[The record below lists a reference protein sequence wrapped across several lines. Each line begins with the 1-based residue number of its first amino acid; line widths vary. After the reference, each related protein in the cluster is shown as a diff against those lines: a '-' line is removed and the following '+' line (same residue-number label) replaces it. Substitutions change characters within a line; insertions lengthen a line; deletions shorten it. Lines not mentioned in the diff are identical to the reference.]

1 MSIDILGWGK
11 VNLSDKK
18 YFKIIGSGVNYF
30 KGTKNY
36 YSTSSVDGNKVLN
49 PEGEFTYFNRPSRA
63 NMQPSNNTVWF
74 AKMKNTLKVVRCSE
88 RLVANSILSTG
99 FSGIFSDKV
108 HAEYLEQIFLSED
121 FNIQK
126 DNLSEG
132 STQQAINNSKLK
144 DIYINIPLNVNEQK
158 KIAEILTKVDEAIE
172 NTEQLIQK
180 YEQVKVGLMQDLL
193 TKGIDVNGNIRSEE
207 THQFKDSPLGRIPVE
222 WEVVELNSFYASPI
236 RDFGSFSSTKLI
248 EFLDSGVPFIKSE
261 MVERFFLNWNAITY
275 ISEDVHKLL
284 NKSYVKKG
292 NILFSKIGSALGKA
306 VVFEEDYQLCNSN
319 AAVAKIDINEK
330 LASNDFITF
339 YLNSVYAQ
347 RQFEEMIVSL
357 LPRINLK
364 DINRLL
370 VPKIPLNEQNTIVS
384 ILKCILNKNN
394 ENKKLLDKLKQQKK
408 GLMQDLLSRKVCVNY

>member
-1 MSIDILGWGK
+1 MSIDILGWEK

-74 AKMKNTLKVVRCSE
+74 AKMKNTLKVIKCSE
-88 RLVANSILSTG
+88 RFNANSILSTG
-99 FSGIFSDKV
+99 FSGIYSDKV
-108 HAEYLEQIFLSED
+108 LAEYLEQIFLSED
-121 FNIQK
+121 FNVQK

-144 DIYINIPLNVNEQK
+144 DIYVDIPLNLNEQK

-193 TKGIDVNGNIRSEE
+193 TKGIDENGNIRSEE

-222 WEVVELNSFYASPI
+222 WDCDKLDAFLSKKQYGISLPLTDNGKYSVLRMNNIKYGELFLKDVKYTSDFFPKDLILKEGDVLFNRTNSIEHVGRTGIFRKQEGEYTFASYLVRLSPNDKLNCEFLNLLLNFNTNQERI
-236 RDFGSFSSTKLI
+236 KAIATSAVHQANVNPTNLGRLYFSIPKYDEQILIYEHLQKMTKLI
-248 EFLDSGVPFIKSE
+248 IH
-261 MVERFFLNWNAITY
+261 N
-275 ISEDVHKLL
+275 
-284 NKSYVKKG
+284 
-292 NILFSKIGSALGKA
+292 
-306 VVFEEDYQLCNSN
+306 
-319 AAVAKIDINEK
+319 
-330 LASNDFITF
+330 
-339 YLNSVYAQ
+339 
-347 RQFEEMIVSL
+347 RQ
-357 LPRINLK
+357 
-364 DINRLL
+364 
-370 VPKIPLNEQNTIVS
+370 
-384 ILKCILNKNN
+384 
-394 ENKKLLDKLKQQKK
+394 LKQKLQLQKQ
-408 GLMQDLLSRKVCVNY
+408 GLMQDLLSGKVRVNY

>member
-1 MSIDILGWGK
+1 MSIDISGWDKIAFKDLIVENKKSSLK
-11 VNLSDKK
+11 VSDASNFGNYNFYTSGESILKHHQPLVDGENIYLATGGVANIK
-18 YFKIIGSGVNYF
+18 YENGNAAYSTDTYSIKTKEDKDTKYLYYYVLNYLKYINDNFFQGSG
-30 KGTKNY
+30 
-36 YSTSSVDGNKVLN
+36 
-49 PEGEFTYFNRPSRA
+49 
-63 NMQPSNNTVWF
+63 
-74 AKMKNTLKVVRCSE
+74 LKHLQKKDLKQF
-88 RLVANSILSTG
+88 LV
-99 FSGIFSDKV
+99 
-108 HAEYLEQIFLSED
+108 
-121 FNIQK
+121 
-126 DNLSEG
+126 
-132 STQQAINNSKLK
+132 
-144 DIYINIPLNVNEQK
+144 NIPNDLNEQN

-193 TKGIDVNGNIRSEE
+193 TKGIDENGNIRSEE

-222 WEVVELNSFYASPI
+222 WDIVELNSFYASPI

-261 MVERFFLNWNAITY
+261 MVERFYLNWNAVTY

-306 VVFEEDYQLCNSN
+306 VVYDEDYELCNSN
-319 AAVAKIDINEK
+319 AAVAKIDINKK

-370 VPKIPLNEQNTIVS
+370 VPKISLYEQNTIVS
-384 ILKCILNKNN
+384 MLKSILNKNK
-394 ENKKLLDKLKQQKK
+394 ENKKLLDKLKKQKQ
-408 GLMQDLLSRKVCVNY
+408 GLMQDLLAGKVRVNY

>member
-1 MSIDILGWGK
+1 MSIDISGWDKIAFKDLIVENKKSSLK
-11 VNLSDKK
+11 VSDASNFGNYNFYTSGESILKHHQPLVDGENMYLATGGVANIK
-18 YFKIIGSGVNYF
+18 YENGNAAYSTDTYSIKTKEDKDTKYIYYYVLNYLKYINDNFFQGSG
-30 KGTKNY
+30 
-36 YSTSSVDGNKVLN
+36 
-49 PEGEFTYFNRPSRA
+49 
-63 NMQPSNNTVWF
+63 
-74 AKMKNTLKVVRCSE
+74 LKHLQKKDLKQF
-88 RLVANSILSTG
+88 LV
-99 FSGIFSDKV
+99 
-108 HAEYLEQIFLSED
+108 
-121 FNIQK
+121 
-126 DNLSEG
+126 
-132 STQQAINNSKLK
+132 
-144 DIYINIPLNVNEQK
+144 NIPKEVNEQK
-158 KIAEILTKVDEAIE
+158 KIVEILTKVDEAIE

-193 TKGIDVNGNIRSEE
+193 TKGIDENGNIRSEE

-222 WEVVELNSFYASPI
+222 WDIVELNSFYASPI

-261 MVERFFLNWNAITY
+261 MVERFYLNWNAVTY

-306 VVFEEDYQLCNSN
+306 VVYDEDYELCNSN
-319 AAVAKIDINEK
+319 AAVAKIDINKK

-370 VPKIPLNEQNTIVS
+370 VPKISLYEQNTIVS
-384 ILKCILNKNN
+384 MLKSILNKNK
-394 ENKKLLDKLKQQKK
+394 ENKKLLDKLKKQKQ
-408 GLMQDLLSRKVCVNY
+408 GLMQDLLAGKVRVNY

>member
-1 MSIDILGWGK
+1 MSIDILGWEK

-74 AKMKNTLKVVRCSE
+74 AKMKNTLKVIKCSE
-88 RLVANSILSTG
+88 RFNANSILSTG
-99 FSGIFSDKV
+99 FSGIYSDKV
-108 HAEYLEQIFLSED
+108 LAEYLEQIFLSED
-121 FNIQK
+121 FNVQK

-144 DIYINIPLNVNEQK
+144 DIYVDIPLNLNEQK

-193 TKGIDVNGNIRSEE
+193 TKGIDENGNIRSEE

-222 WEVVELNSFYASPI
+222 WEVKPLGE
-236 RDFGSFSSTKLI
+236 LI
-248 EFLDSGVPFIKSE
+248 EAIDPQPDHRTPAEVLNGVPYIGISDVNTEGKIDFINSRK
-261 MVERFFLNWNAITY
+261 VGLN
-275 ISEDVHKLL
+275 VL
-284 NKSYVKKG
+284 NKQNKSFKIEQNDIIFG
-292 NILFSKIGSALGKA
+292 KIGTIGRPTLLPHIKNLNYTLSANIILIQPKISKL
-306 VVFEEDYQLCNSN
+306 FIYYILLSEYIENQIQLSIHSTSQPAFGMNKIRSLEIKLPKISSN
-319 AAVAKIDINEK
+319 EFDSIVKPLIKIDNK
-330 LASNDFITF
+330 
-339 YLNSVYAQ
+339 
-347 RQFEEMIVSL
+347 
-357 LPRINLK
+357 
-364 DINRLL
+364 
-370 VPKIPLNEQNTIVS
+370 
-384 ILKCILNKNN
+384 LNK
-394 ENKKLLDKLKQQKK
+394 EREILRKIKIQKQ
-408 GLMQDLLSRKVCVNY
+408 GLMQDLLSGKVRVNF